1 MSINVQITFCVGTK
15 SYPLYCEHCLNLIL
29 QNRFITYP
37 MIIFPKHNYRIRP
50 DSCCLCCLLLVPVMT
65 KSQITSTRP
74 SRLTWKSSGPWWAK
88 LPSCLCPIV
97 PRRAH
102 WSLSSRGSRWTLR
115 PVDAHWS
122 PGPWRTL
129 PSLGSWRPFLS
140 LSAWRPS
147 WSFWCKATTAIGS
160 LWSKCGKWAL
170 LYNHQLNTRWAFARK
185 NIISLHVKIT
195 CHLHV
200 EKITV
205 AMASAFRSQRIS
217 KRNGVYVINRTLL
230 RSLVKKFNTR
240 REISYLARPCNT
252 HYTTLP
258 YTYTP
263 VYLKQ
268 SRLGTGTLALC
279 KTLEVNSQYI

>member
-1 MSINVQITFCVGTK
+1 MSINVRITFCFGTK
-15 SYPLYCEHCLNLIL
+15 SFPLYCEHCLNLIL
-29 QNRFITYP
+29 QNGFITYRMFIYP
-37 MIIFPKHNYRIRP
+37 KLNFRFPRS
-50 DSCCLCCLLLVPVMT
+50 SCCLWWILHVLVKT

-74 SRLTWKSSGPWWAK
+74 SRWTWKSLGPWWAK

-102 WSLSSRGSRWTLR
+102 WSLSSRGSRWALR

-129 PSLGSWRPFLS
+129 PSFGSWRPFLS
-140 LSAWRPS
+140 LSALKPS
-147 WSFWCKATTAIGS
+147 WSLWSKATTAIGS
-160 LWSKCGKWAL
+160 LWSKCSKCAL
-170 LYNHQLNTRWAFARK
+170 LYNHQLNTRWVFARE
-185 NIISLHVKIT
+185 NIMSLHVKIT
-195 CHLHV
+195 CHLHM

-205 AMASAFRSQRIS
+205 AMASAFRSQKIS

-252 HYTTLP
+252 HHTTLP
-258 YTYTP
+258 YKL
-263 VYLKQ
+263 VHVH
-268 SRLGTGTLALC
+268 SRLLKTIGTRHWRPGS
-279 KTLEVNSQYI
+279 V